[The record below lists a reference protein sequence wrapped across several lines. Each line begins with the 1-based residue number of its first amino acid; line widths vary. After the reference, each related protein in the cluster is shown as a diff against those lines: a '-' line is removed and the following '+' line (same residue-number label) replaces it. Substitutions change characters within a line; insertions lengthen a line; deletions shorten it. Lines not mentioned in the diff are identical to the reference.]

1 MATTTKIQ
9 SIMENEIY
17 TIGANGMQRLSKRP
31 ELPKGTIIYSFGGGM
46 WEEKWATTGNG
57 NEIVKLS
64 ENSEESYFSSPFEN
78 LDEYARPISEKFGI
92 GFYYDLEAPRAT
104 DEEIAQA
111 IELANNFIKERDEEK
126 KRAEEESERARE
138 EVIKKYGA
146 IYDRPSG
153 KYHTDAVLVAKHIRQ
168 DLAAAFPGQKFSVRK
183 RDYSYINIEWK
194 DGPTR
199 EEVEQIAGKHERN
212 CTPDKWNCDLWDY
225 QDTAFTSVFGGV
237 DGLFYYRETAPEN
250 EDISLYKKPEPKQ
263 SEPAKASESEG
274 IQLINYSEKALAI
287 VGDTRAIK
295 DTLKA
300 LGGRFNAHLT
310 CGAGW
315 IFSKSKEAAI
325 NAALNI

>member
-1 MATTTKIQ
+1 
-9 SIMENEIY
+9 MENEIY
-17 TIGANGMQRLSKRP
+17 TLSANGIKRLSKHP
-31 ELPKGTIIYSFGGGM
+31 ELPKGTIIYSFGYGM
-46 WEEKWATTGNG
+46 QGEEWATTGNG
-57 NEIVKLS
+57 DEIVKLS
-64 ENSEESYFSSPFEN
+64 TNSEESYFSRPLQK

-92 GFYYDLEAPRAT
+92 GFYYDLNATRAT

-111 IELANNFIKERDEEK
+111 IEQANQFIKEVEEEK
-126 KRAEEESERARE
+126 KREEEESERARE
-138 EVIKKYGA
+138 EVLKKYGA

-212 CTPDKWNCDLWDY
+212 CTRDKWNDDLWDY

-250 EDISLYKKPEPKQ
+250 EEISLYKKPEPKQ
-263 SEPAKASESEG
+263 SEPAKATKAEG
-274 IQLINYSEKALAI
+274 IQLINYSEKAIAVI
-287 VGDTRAIK
+287 GDTRAIK
-295 DTLKA
+295 DTLKTI
-300 LGGRFNAHLT
+300 GGRFNAHLT

-315 IFSKSKEAAI
+315 IFSKSKEDALK
-325 NAALNI
+325 AALNI